1 VSAYFEEFF
10 RADIYKRNQG
20 RIVRQVT
27 FAALA
32 LTLLIG
38 LWRLVLMLR
47 GYTCPEWISP
57 GLWPWLCHGLP
68 GLLAVAGLW
77 AAYRSVNLPAFA
89 DFLIAVE
96 AEMNKVSWPSRG
108 ELIRWSLV
116 VIVMIF
122 AIGLLLA
129 AFDFCWVWFFKF
141 IGVYSA

>member
-1 VSAYFEEFF
+1 VSAIIDEFL
-10 RADIYKRNQG
+10 RVGVYKRSQG

-47 GYTCPEWISP
+47 GYGETCPV
-57 GLWPWLCHGLP
+57 WLCYGLP
-68 GLLAVAGLW
+68 GILAAAGLW
-77 AAYRSVNLPAFA
+77 VAYRAVNLPAFA

-108 ELIRWSLV
+108 ELFRWSVV

-122 AIGLLLA
+122 SIGLLLA
-129 AFDFCWVWFFKF
+129 AFDFCWVYFFRV